1 VTRDEVFARDA
12 WRCVYCGEVTP
23 VEELSVDHVH
33 PRVRGGDNSAGNVVT
48 ACIAC
53 NSRKGGRSLARFL
66 AEEPDVRA
74 HFEAL
79 AVHVWPRHRR
89 ALLEASRPRPAA
101 SGRSSGPPRNR

>member
-1 VTRDEVFARDA
+1 VTREELFARDG
-12 WRCVYCGEVTP
+12 WRCVYCGAVLPAEA
-23 VEELSVDHVH
+23 LSVDHVH
-33 PRVRGGDNSAGNVVT
+33 PRVKGGDHSPGNLVT

-66 AEEPDVRA
+66 ADEPEARA

-89 ALLEASRPRPAA
+89 ALRELIAA
-101 SGRSSGPPRNR
+101 ELRRGGHV

>member
-1 VTRDEVFARDA
+1 MTREELFARDG
-12 WRCVYCGEVTP
+12 WRCVYCGAVLPAEA
-23 VEELSVDHVH
+23 LSVDHVH
-33 PRVRGGDNSAGNVVT
+33 PRVKGGDHSPGNLVT

-66 AEEPDVRA
+66 ADEPEARA

-89 ALLEASRPRPAA
+89 ALRELIAA
-101 SGRSSGPPRNR
+101 ELRRGGHV